1 MAAIIRTKILTKVF
15 GGGAGGVVGAA
26 AVSFAMK
33 QLRQHDD
40 PEVLDVSK
48 LVPGETYTV
57 VTRPAP
63 TRKVR
68 KLEKKASKAESRL
81 SAELAPTRQQRRA
94 ERELKVA
101 TRKAAKAKAD
111 TRRYR
116 KSATRAEAASRRRAA
131 LAAPTSRQRKLE
143 RRAAALEVA
152 LAAKRTAQLEKAA
165 KGTRTVRRRFS

>member
-15 GGGAGGVVGAA
+15 GGGAGGVIGAA

-33 QLRQHDD
+33 QLRQRDE

-48 LVPGETYTV
+48 LVPGESYSV

-68 KLEKKASKAESRL
+68 KLEKKAAKVESRL
-81 SAELAPTRQQRRA
+81 AAELAPTRQQRRA

-116 KSATRAEAASRRRAA
+116 KWATRAAAASQRRAA

-152 LAAKRTAQLEKAA
+152 VAAKKAAQLEKSR
-165 KGTRTVRRRFS
+165 KGTRIVRRRFT